1 MSKDKQKMTAMR
13 WFYSYLKGYKWY
25 MIIGMVLVTI
35 ASVLAI
41 INPKITGYIVDDII
55 GDGSN
60 IKIGLLPKFLILML
74 VVTLIRAVVRVA
86 FQWLFESASQGML
99 YDMRDGVY
107 RSLLQKDFAF
117 YNKNRTGD
125 LMSRQTGDM
134 MAIRHFVSYVIFNI
148 YESILLFCIALFMIF
163 SVDMRIAFAMIAA
176 LPITGLIT
184 YLQSK
189 AIKPKFATVRERFS
203 SLNAFA
209 QENISGNR
217 VVKAFAKEDYEI
229 EKFQKENKGYRD
241 SEIEATN
248 VWVRYVPLFEFLSS
262 TLVFILMILGGIM
275 CIKGD
280 MSLGDMVMINSYLW
294 MLNNPL
300 RMAGWIVNDVFR
312 FSTSVDKIYA
322 TISEEPDIMT
332 PRYPE
337 DVMRITGGVE
347 FKNVSYNLHD
357 DAILKDINFKVE
369 AGQTV
374 GIIGATGSGKSTI
387 MNLICRFYDPTDG
400 EVLVEGIEKVKRDDG
415 TIDEKLVPDI
425 NVKNIDLHTLRDGIG
440 MAMQDVFLFSDTIE
454 GNIAYGQPDCPF
466 ERVEWAAKV
475 ANADEFIRQMPDG
488 YDTIVGERGV
498 GLSGGQRQRISLAR
512 ALLKSPSII
521 ILDDTTSAVD
531 METEEHIQNAL
542 RSLENKET
550 VFIIAHRIS
559 SIKDAD
565 VILVLDRGRIV
576 EMGTHNELVDMKGYY
591 YTVFTHQYGEF
602 NSEGR

>member
-1 MSKDKQKMTAMR
+1 MSKGKQKMTAMG
-13 WFYSYLKGYKWY
+13 WFGSYLKGYKWN
-25 MIIGMVLVTI
+25 MIIGMVLVTA

-55 GDGSN
+55 GDGSD

-74 VVTLIRAVVRVA
+74 AVTLIRAIVRVI
-86 FQWLFESASQGML
+86 FQWLFETASQGML

-107 RSLLQKDFAF
+107 RNLLQKDFAF

-134 MAIRHFVSYVIFNI
+134 MAIRHFVAYVIYNA
-148 YESILLFCIALFMIF
+148 YESVLLFCIALFMIF
-163 SVDMRIAFAMIAA
+163 SVDVRIAFAMVAV

-189 AIKPKFATVRERFS
+189 AIKPKFAMVRERFS

-241 SEIEATN
+241 SEVEAAD
-248 VWVRYVPLFEFLSS
+248 VWVKYVPLFEFLSS

-280 MSLGDMVMINSYLW
+280 MSLGNMVMINSYLW

-300 RMAGWIVNDVFR
+300 RMAGWLVNDVFR

-337 DVMRITGGVE
+337 DVLKITGGVE

-357 DAILKDINFKVE
+357 DVILKDINFKIE
-369 AGQTV
+369 AGQKV

-387 MNLICRFYDPTDG
+387 MNLMCRFFDPTGG
-400 EVLVEGIEKVKRDDG
+400 EVLVEGIEKINNGDG
-415 TIDEKLVPDI
+415 TTGERLVKDI

-454 GNIAYGQPDCPF
+454 GNIAYGQPECPF

-475 ANADEFIRQMPDG
+475 ANADGFIRQLPEG

-531 METEEHIQNAL
+531 METEEHIQDAL

-565 VILVLDRGRIV
+565 VIIVLDGGRIV
-576 EMGTHNELVDMKGYY
+576 EMGTHDELVDMKGYY

-602 NSEGR
+602 NAKQ